1 MGIRDE
7 IFEEFFIKLK
17 EDKEFPD
24 EIINKLKNI
33 WENKESLTKNEILE
47 IIEQVSENNVKN

>member
-7 IFEEFFIKLK
+7 IFEEFFTKLK
-17 EDKEFPD
+17 EDEEFPN

-33 WENKESLTKNEILE
+33 WKNKESLTKNKILE
-47 IIEQVSENNVKN
+47 IIKQVGENNAKN